1 MGYTTYFDGAF
12 TVTPPLNEHEISY
25 LNEFASTRRME
36 RERQFYVGDDKSDV
50 INHNDSGSQPGLW
63 CQWVP
68 TIDGESIVWDEGE
81 KFYYPNGWLDYIIRH
96 FLTPQSPEALSLKLA
111 QDERFAHFT
120 FDHSVTGVVKAQG
133 EDSDDV
139 WALVAVNNVTES
151 VLPEIT
157 WNLPSELADIAPDN
171 GWDHGFFDRS
181 ER

>member
-36 RERQFYVGDDKSDV
+36 RERQFYVGDDNSDV
-50 INHNDSGSQPGLW
+50 IDSNDSGSQPGLW
-63 CQWVP
+63 CQWVA
-68 TIDGESIVWDEGE
+68 TLDGESIVWDEGE
-81 KFYYPNGWLDYIIRH
+81 KFYYPKSWLDYIINH

-120 FDHSVTGVVKAQG
+120 FDHSLTGVVKAQG

-139 WALVAVNNVTES
+139 WALVAVNNVTDV

-157 WNLPSELADIAPDN
+157 WNLPSELVDIAPNN
-171 GWDHGFFDRS
+171 GWDNGFFDRS